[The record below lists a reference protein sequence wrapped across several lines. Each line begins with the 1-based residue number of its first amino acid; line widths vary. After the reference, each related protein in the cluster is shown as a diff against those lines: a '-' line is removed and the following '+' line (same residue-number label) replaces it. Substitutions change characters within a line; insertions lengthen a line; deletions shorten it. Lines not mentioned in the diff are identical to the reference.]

1 MRDDEVKSVVMTD
14 RRIMDL
20 GVRMFQNHGN
30 KEHRNFYIS
39 QKLRNLGGCCCSV
52 RRNLLIL

>member
-39 QKLRNLGGCCCSV
+39 QKLR
-52 RRNLLIL
+52 

>member
-1 MRDDEVKSVVMTD
+1 MRDDEVYSSND
-14 RRIMDL
+14 RQKDYGF

-39 QKLRNLGGCCCSV
+39 QKLR
-52 RRNLLIL
+52 